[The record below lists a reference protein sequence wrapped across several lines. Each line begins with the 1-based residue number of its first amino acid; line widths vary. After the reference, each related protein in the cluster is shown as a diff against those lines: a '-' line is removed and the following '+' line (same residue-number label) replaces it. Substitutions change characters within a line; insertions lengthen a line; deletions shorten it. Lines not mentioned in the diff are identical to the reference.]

1 MRNIIVNAAAEFGL
15 VAVVAGTLGAYP
27 KSLKP
32 IRPKAPS
39 IVGPS
44 EKATAPYL
52 TVVVPN

>member
-1 MRNIIVNAAAEFGL
+1 MRNIVVNAAAGFGL
-15 VAVVAGTLGAYP
+15 VAVVAGTLGAYR

-32 IRPKAPS
+32 IPHKAPS

-44 EKATAPYL
+44 EKAAAPYL